1 MKEVYLEQDEHRL
14 SIYLDFCVPVKK
26 KYPIQKI
33 KLNGLINNLSAFYI
47 SGCLNILW
55 AVVVISQQD
64 LSQTRGLLN
73 RLIVLCDRTGCRLQ
87 LGVKKP
93 CTPACGA
100 TEVEYRS

>member
-1 MKEVYLEQDEHRL
+1 MY
-14 SIYLDFCVPVKK
+14 PVNELQGNKK
-26 KYPIQKI
+26 KEHVEED
-33 KLNGLINNLSAFYI
+33 SH
-47 SGCLNILW
+47 
-55 AVVVISQQD
+55 QQTTTVRNVRA
-64 LSQTRGLLN
+64 LHCTNSLN

>member
-1 MKEVYLEQDEHRL
+1 MNCKVAKKTNI
-14 SIYLDFCVPVKK
+14 SKK
-26 KYPIQKI
+26 KIHTSRRR
-33 KLNGLINNLSAFYI
+33 L
-47 SGCLNILW
+47 CE
-55 AVVVISQQD
+55 
-64 LSQTRGLLN
+64 TLN

>member
-1 MKEVYLEQDEHRL
+1 MNCKVAKKNEHLEEEDSHKQTTTLRNVCAVDKMIVGKYL
-14 SIYLDFCVPVKK
+14 S
-26 KYPIQKI
+26 
-33 KLNGLINNLSAFYI
+33 
-47 SGCLNILW
+47 
-55 AVVVISQQD
+55 
-64 LSQTRGLLN
+64 LLN

>member
-1 MKEVYLEQDEHRL
+1 MNCKVAKKTNI
-14 SIYLDFCVPVKK
+14 SKK
-26 KYPIQKI
+26 KIHTSRRRLCETSMQ
-33 KLNGLINNLSAFYI
+33 
-47 SGCLNILW
+47 
-55 AVVVISQQD
+55 
-64 LSQTRGLLN
+64 LN